1 MGELKKG
8 ILQRNPRRCLIRPCF
23 RPGYRNRSLQCES
36 TYYMARGLASC
47 YGDDSDGKAASF
59 LPGAYAVRLLRR
71 AQLLLHHGLL
81 LRRHLCF

>member
-1 MGELKKG
+1 
-8 ILQRNPRRCLIRPCF
+8 
-23 RPGYRNRSLQCES
+23 
-36 TYYMARGLASC
+36 MARGLASC